1 VHHLFVLR
9 AFGNQRKNILEHLA
23 GKGIN
28 SLIHYPFLSHHQY
41 AIAEHRLAP
50 AGLPAAISH
59 SEVCFSMPIHPF
71 LSDAEVD
78 HIVNNCNA
86 SGSN

>member
-1 VHHLFVLR
+1 
-9 AFGNQRKNILEHLA
+9 
-23 GKGIN
+23 
-28 SLIHYPFLSHHQY
+28 
-41 AIAEHRLAP
+41 
-50 AGLPAAISH
+50 
-59 SEVCFSMPIHPF
+59 MPIHPF